1 MPSYGTPSTHW
12 PVVAWIR
19 LRLPPAQAPMTLAG
33 PALPPDPPLE
43 ILERNPVATDP
54 RKRVYAFE
62 QELEGGVV
70 RIVWDADDPELLE
83 AEFRTP
89 EYGGRLAPDRVAGFW
104 AEVKRLIA
112 PIGPLPVE
120 GADPRP

>member
-1 MPSYGTPSTHW
+1 MPSFGTPATHW

-19 LRLPPAQAPMTLAG
+19 LRLPPSVAPMTLAG
-33 PALPPDPPLE
+33 PPLPPDPPLE

-62 QELEGGVV
+62 QDSGENVV
-70 RIVWDADDPELLE
+70 RLIWDADDPELLE
-83 AEFRTP
+83 AELRAP
-89 EYGGRLAPDRVAGFW
+89 IYGGRLPKDQIAPFW
-104 AEVKRLIA
+104 AIVKQLIA

-120 GADPRP
+120 SADPRP

>member
-1 MPSYGTPSTHW
+1 VPSLGAATTHW

-19 LRLPPAQAPMTLAG
+19 LRLPPQPIPVTLAG

-62 QELEGGVV
+62 EEVDERVIRL
-70 RIVWDADDPELLE
+70 IWDADDPEVLE
-83 AEFRTP
+83 AELRQP
-89 EYGGRLAPDRVAGFW
+89 LYGRRLPKEQVGPFW
-104 AEVKRLIA
+104 AAVKRLIA
-112 PIGPLPVE
+112 PLGSLPIDA
-120 GADPRP
+120 ADPRP